1 MAASWTVSLLLVSC
15 LGGFGFDKLYV
26 GRYDWFAATILSLS
40 ALFIVEVKT
49 EHREAAVGLKTL
61 FLLLLFAQTAVLV
74 SACLATPL
82 GKRVPQNFVGWYP
95 INTNDFR
102 KVQVIDKICAALA
115 AAFSLYWLT
124 PTVEPKKNLSKSKT
138 K

>member
-49 EHREAAVGLKTL
+49 EHREVAVGLKTL
-61 FLLLLFAQTAVLV
+61 FLLLLFAQTAVLA

-82 GKRVPQNFVGWYP
+82 GKRVPQDFVSWYP

-115 AAFSLYWLT
+115 GAFSLYWLT
-124 PTVEPKKNLSKSKT
+124 PTVETKKNLSKSKT